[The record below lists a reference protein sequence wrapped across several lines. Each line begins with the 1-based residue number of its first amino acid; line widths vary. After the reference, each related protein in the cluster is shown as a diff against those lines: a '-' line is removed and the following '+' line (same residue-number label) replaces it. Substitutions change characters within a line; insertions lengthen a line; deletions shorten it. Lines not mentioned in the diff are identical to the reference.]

1 MKSINGSS
9 VCSAILIIIAAA
21 FFIYAHDD
29 GIKGRTKKSDDKP
42 GCTCHG
48 SNPAPSV
55 TVLISGPESLSVNE
69 EARFQV
75 TISGGPL
82 AAAGVDIAVSK
93 GTLTP
98 ISPDLKLLSG
108 ELTHTN
114 PKKPSG
120 KSVQFQFKYK
130 APPLPG
136 NQTIFA
142 SGNSV
147 NLNDKKTGDEWN
159 FAPDKIITIRSAK

>member
-1 MKSINGSS
+1 LKNIKRSS
-9 VCSAILIIIAAA
+9 LFSLLLVILSAA
-21 FFIYAHDD
+21 FLIYAHDD
-29 GIKGRTKKSDDKP
+29 GIKGRTRKSEDKP

-48 SNPAPSV
+48 DNPTTSV
-55 TVLISGPESLSVNE
+55 NVTISGPDNMTPDQ
-69 EARFQV
+69 EAEFSV

-93 GTLTP
+93 GTL
-98 ISPDLKLLSG
+98 SPMGSDLKLLSG
-108 ELTHTN
+108 ELTHAD

-130 APPLPG
+130 APASPG
-136 NQTIFA
+136 IQTMYA

-147 NLNDKKTGDEWN
+147 NGNDKKTGDSWN
-159 FAPDKIITIRSAK
+159 YAPDKIITVKGSK